1 MENNI
6 ILKINEYKISS
17 TDCFFLDN
25 NVWMFLF
32 CPLGNYQKKKQ
43 YAYSRFFNDIIAHRA
58 SICINSL
65 ILSEFANTY
74 LRLDY
79 QLWKKEPE
87 NCRGDYKRD
96 YLHSEQYSTTALLVQ
111 AAMRKILKVSTQMPD
126 DFNSVNMDLI
136 FDHFKTIDFNDSYF
150 IEYCRLHGKNMLFV
164 SDDKDFGKI
173 DCGKVKVLTM

>member
-6 ILKINEYKISS
+6 VLKINEYKISS

-43 YAYSRFFNDIIAHRA
+43 KAYSQFFSDILTHRA

-65 ILSEFANTY
+65 VLSEFANTY

-79 QLWKKEPE
+79 QLWKKAPE
-87 NCRGDYKRD
+87 YCSADYKRD
-96 YLHSEQYSTTALLVQ
+96 YLHSKQYSMTTLSVQ
-111 AAMRKILKVSTQMPD
+111 AAMRSILKISERMPD
-126 DFNSVNMDLI
+126 NFNSVDMDLI

-150 IEYCRLHGKNMLFV
+150 IEYCRSCGKNMLFV
-164 SDDKDFGKI
+164 SDDKDFSKI
-173 DCGKVKVLTM
+173 DCCKVKVLTI